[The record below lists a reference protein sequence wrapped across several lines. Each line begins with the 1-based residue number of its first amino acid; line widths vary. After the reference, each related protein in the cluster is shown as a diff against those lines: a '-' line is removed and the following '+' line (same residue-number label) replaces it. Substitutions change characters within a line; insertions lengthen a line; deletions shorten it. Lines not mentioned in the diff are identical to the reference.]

1 MLKRSLLIVGAAGV
15 SLLAAAAEPAPNAR
29 NTQNAD
35 APTVTAEETI
45 TIVAV
50 PCSAPADQC
59 AAAAKCDPKDPKKC
73 ADKDKKKCAA
83 PCDAKKK
90 CAGKNAAAT
99 ADYSDGDYDLAY
111 CLMEAGGVP
120 AGIDDA
126 NGFIILEQM
135 EQMPMLKPAQPAFE
149 KFFDKHCSYKAM
161 KRDLARIHLETFTR
175 DEMRKIIDFFH
186 SPAGRKLAA
195 SQSDLTRRTLALRAD
210 RIHRNLPELQQGV
223 HDCMANAQQ
232 NNAAAAT
239 QAAAEAK

>member
-29 NTQNAD
+29 NAD

-50 PCSAPADQC
+50 PCPDTAGQC
-59 AAAAKCDPKDPKKC
+59 GTKDPKKC

-90 CAGKNAAAT
+90 CEVKNAAAT

-232 NNAAAAT
+232 NNAAATT
-239 QAAAEAK
+239 QAAVDTTENK